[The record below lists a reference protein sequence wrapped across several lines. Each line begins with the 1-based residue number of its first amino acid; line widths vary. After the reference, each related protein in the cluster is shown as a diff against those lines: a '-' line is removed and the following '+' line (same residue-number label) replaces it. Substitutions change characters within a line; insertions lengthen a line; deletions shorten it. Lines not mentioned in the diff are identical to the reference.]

1 MAKRK
6 KVKYNNPYKILN
18 SVADE
23 IRGLPDTQLVDRASL
38 EYVAWMESER
48 LKREDG
54 EVAAVRGMLKDID
67 EAVKESDE
75 YKDAKAAFDA
85 VVEGLVDASKEQ
97 YLSQLKNLLQPY
109 TEDIKQFK
117 GCTKLAWDELNKRR
131 LERR

>member
-109 TEDIKQFK
+109 AEDIKQFK

>member
-1 MAKRK
+1 MARK
-6 KVKYNNPYKILN
+6 KVQFNNPYKVLN

-23 IRGLPDTQLVDRASL
+23 IRGLPDSSLVDRASL

-48 LKREDG
+48 LKREDD
-54 EVAAVRGMLKDID
+54 EILAVRAMLKDID
-67 EAVKESDE
+67 EAVKESEE
-75 YKDAKAAFDA
+75 YAAAKAAFDA
-85 VVEGLVDASKEQ
+85 VVESLVDESKEQ
-97 YLSQLKNLLQPY
+97 YLAQLKNLLQPY